1 MELENWNYI
10 SLKTSIVC
18 LLIKID
24 KKRSEGFRQQLDQ
37 FGIFKKYYSKQVLA
51 ILLVFFIFW
60 PDLSDLEFI
69 IYHIFYKY
77 LVYLVSYISC
87 L

>member
-24 KKRSEGFRQQLDQ
+24 QKRSEGFRQQLDQ
-37 FGIFKKYYSKQVLA
+37 FGIFKK
-51 ILLVFFIFW
+51 ILLKTSISYSTCFLYFGLIYQIWNSLFTIF
-60 PDLSDLEFI
+60 SI
-69 IYHIFYKY
+69 NI
-77 LVYLVSYISC
+77 
-87 L
+87 